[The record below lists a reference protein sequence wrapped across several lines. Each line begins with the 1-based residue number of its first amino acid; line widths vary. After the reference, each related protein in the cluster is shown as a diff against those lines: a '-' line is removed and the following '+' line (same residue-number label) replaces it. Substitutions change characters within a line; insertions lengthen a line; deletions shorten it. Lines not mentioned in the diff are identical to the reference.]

1 MIGVLH
7 VGTLTGRVFTSE
19 DVDLLQLAADRAALA
34 VQALYAQLDRAT
46 TAALQ
51 RSLLSSALPEICGL
65 EMAGPRNVPG
75 TGNFGGDWYDV
86 FGLPSGHVCAVIGD
100 VTRTGLNA
108 AVIMGRMRSA

>member
-46 TAALQ
+46 SAALQ

-65 EMAGPRNVPG
+65 EMAAPAMYPALG
-75 TGNFGGDWYDV
+75 TSVATGMTC
-86 FGLPSGHVCAVIGD
+86 SVCPQA
-100 VTRTGLNA
+100 T
-108 AVIMGRMRSA
+108 SAP